1 MLDILSKPILV
12 SGCSVSPLEVYYA
25 ADAAQT
31 GWNEK
36 CFDYLKRF
44 EDKVCETLGV
54 KYAIATP
61 SCTAALHLAL
71 LTIGIGPG
79 DEVIL
84 PDSTW
89 VASANPVAYTGAT
102 PVFVDVCEDDWTI
115 DPEAIRRA
123 VTPKTKAI
131 IPVHLYGH
139 PCKMDEIN
147 AIAKEFGLYVIEDA
161 AESMGS
167 LYHGKHTGSLGDM
180 GCFSFHG
187 SKTIVMGEG
196 GVFTTNDERI
206 YSRAKFLG
214 DQAKH
219 PTIRFFNEEVGYK
232 FRLSNL
238 QAAFGL
244 GQMERLEEIV
254 GKKRQVFQ
262 WYKKELEYVEDL
274 TLDPELP
281 GIRSNYW
288 MVTPVLSANR
298 REDAAWALSELE
310 KRAVSGR
317 PFFYPC
323 TDLPI
328 YQGCRREPTPVAH
341 RLHSR
346 GFNLPCGAEM
356 TREEVRYVCAHLRQI
371 LTSEEEGDP
380 ITGWLA
386 RREQFLQLKSC
397 FPDVEFIDPNFK
409 TMDCEIAL
417 PKSERLTKKMLEEIH
432 SKLDF
437 RRLFIRRTVR
447 AGQKCTDLLEFG
459 FSEWQRI
466 PLASVSGG
474 RTVPLLLQTYA
485 EVQAYEAVF
494 VKSFG

>member
-1 MLDILSKPILV
+1 MLDVLSKPILV
-12 SGCSVSPLEVYYA
+12 SGSSVSPLEVWYA
-25 ADAAQT
+25 ADAALT

-36 CFDYLKRF
+36 CFDYLKHF
-44 EDKVCETLGV
+44 EEAVCKTLGV

-71 LTIGIGPG
+71 LTIGVGPG

-102 PVFVDVCEDDWTI
+102 PVFVDVCEDDWTM
-115 DPEAIRRA
+115 DPEAVRRA

-147 AIAKEFGLYVIEDA
+147 AIAREFSLYVIEDA

-167 LYHGKHTGSLGDM
+167 LYHGRHTGALGDM

-187 SKTIVMGEG
+187 SKTVVMGEG
-196 GVFTTNDERI
+196 GVFTTNDERL
-206 YSRAKFLG
+206 YARARFLG

-219 PTIRFFNEEVGYK
+219 PTIRFYNEEVGYK

-254 GKKRQVFQ
+254 AKKRQVFR
-262 WYKKELEYVEDL
+262 WYQEELAGIEGL
-274 TLDPELP
+274 TLNPELP
-281 GIRSNYW
+281 GIRNNFW
-288 MVTPVLSANR
+288 MVTPVLGP
-298 REDAAWALSELE
+298 EIPMDAARVLSQMEQ
-310 KRAVSGR
+310 RAVSPR

-328 YQGCRREPTPVAH
+328 YQSCRREPTPVAH
-341 RLHSR
+341 RLHER
-346 GFNLPCGAEM
+346 AFNLPSGAEM
-356 TREEVRYVCAHLRQI
+356 TWEEVRYVCAHLRQV
-371 LTSEEEGDP
+371 LTGREEANP

-386 RREQFLQLKSC
+386 RREKFLRAKDS
-397 FPDVEFIDPNFK
+397 FPGVEFVNPDFK
-409 TMDCEIAL
+409 TMDCEIVV
-417 PKSERLTKKMLEEIH
+417 EDIGRLTGKLVEERH
-432 SKLDF
+432 QKCGF
-437 RRLFIRRTVR
+437 RRLLVR
-447 AGQKCTDLLEFG
+447 EILQPDGENPKLKQLGFLEQQRVPMTWAGERC
-459 FSEWQRI
+459 I
-466 PLASVSGG
+466 
-474 RTVPLLLQTYA
+474 PLLLQPYG
-485 EVQAYEAVF
+485 EVRAYEAVF
-494 VKSFG
+494 AKNFP

>member
-12 SGCSVSPLEVYYA
+12 SGSSVSPLEVYYA
-25 ADAAQT
+25 ADGALT

-36 CFDYLKRF
+36 CFEYLNRF
-44 EDKVCETLGV
+44 EETVCRTLGV

-71 LTIGIGPG
+71 LTIGVGPG

-115 DPEAIRRA
+115 DPAAVRRA

-147 AIAKEFGLYVIEDA
+147 AIAREFGLYVIEDA

-167 LYHGKHTGSLGDM
+167 LYHGTYTGALGDM

-187 SKTIVMGEG
+187 SKTVVMGEG
-196 GVFTTNDERI
+196 GVFTTNDERL
-206 YSRAKFLG
+206 YARAKFLG

-219 PTIRFFNEEVGYK
+219 PSIRFYNEEVGYK

-244 GQMERLEEIV
+244 AQMERLEEIV
-254 GKKRQVFQ
+254 AKKRQVFR
-262 WYKKELEYVEDL
+262 WYQEELGGVKGL
-274 TLDPELP
+274 TLNPELS
-281 GIRSNYW
+281 GIRNNFW
-288 MVTPVLSANR
+288 MVTPVLGEEFSM
-298 REDAAWALSELE
+298 DAAQVLAQLE
-310 KRAVSGR
+310 KCAVSPR

-323 TDLPI
+323 TELPI
-328 YQGCRREPTPVAH
+328 YQSCRRDPTPVAH
-341 RLHSR
+341 RLHKR
-346 GFNLPCGAEM
+346 AFNLPSSAEM
-356 TREEVRYVCAHLRQI
+356 TQEEVRYVCAHLRQV
-371 LTSEEEGDP
+371 LTGMVEANP
-380 ITGWLA
+380 IAGWLA
-386 RREQFLQLKSC
+386 RREEFFRVKDR
-397 FPDVEFIDPNFK
+397 FPGVEFVNPDFK
-409 TMDCEIAL
+409 TMDCEIAAKDL
-417 PKSERLTKKMLEEIH
+417 NQLTEKLLDEIH
-432 SKLDF
+432 KECGF
-437 RRLFIRRTVR
+437 RRMFVR
-447 AGQKCTDLLEFG
+447 QILEQGTECVRPIQLG
-459 FSEWQRI
+459 FVEHQRLPMTRISGEWI
-466 PLASVSGG
+466 
-474 RTVPLLLQTYA
+474 PLLLQPYEEA
-485 EVQAYEAVF
+485 SAYEVVF
-494 VKSFG
+494 SKTFP

>member
-12 SGCSVSPLEVYYA
+12 SGSSVSPLEVCYS
-25 ADAAQT
+25 ADAALT

-36 CFDYLKRF
+36 CFNYLKRF
-44 EDKVCETLGV
+44 EACVCETLGV

-71 LTIGIGPG
+71 LTIGVGPG

-89 VASANPVAYTGAT
+89 VASANPVAYMGAT

-115 DPEAIRRA
+115 DPEAVRRA
-123 VTPKTKAI
+123 ITQRTKAI

-147 AIAKEFGLYVIEDA
+147 AIARESGIYVIEDA

-167 LYHGKHTGSLGDM
+167 LYHGIHTGALGDM

-187 SKTIVMGEG
+187 SKTVVMGEG
-196 GVFTTNDERI
+196 GVFTTNNEEL
-206 YSRAKFLG
+206 YARAKFLG

-219 PTIRFFNEEVGYK
+219 PTIRFYNEEVGYK

-254 GKKRQVFQ
+254 AKKRQVFR
-262 WYKKELEYVEDL
+262 WYQEELEGIKDL
-274 TLDPELP
+274 TLNPELS
-281 GIRSNYW
+281 GIRNNFW
-288 MVTPVLSANR
+288 MVTPVLGKVFSI
-298 REDAAWALSELE
+298 DAAQVLSELE
-310 KRAVSGR
+310 KRAISSR

-328 YQGCRREPTPVAH
+328 YQSCRRDPTPMAH
-341 RLHSR
+341 RLHER
-346 GFNLPCGAEM
+346 AFNLPSGAEM
-356 TREEVRYVCAHLRQI
+356 TREEVQYICAHLRQV
-371 LTSEEEGDP
+371 LTGRGEANP
-380 ITGWLA
+380 IAGWLA
-386 RREQFLQLKSC
+386 RREEFLRIKDS
-397 FPDVEFIDPNFK
+397 FPGVRFADPDFK
-409 TMDCEIAL
+409 TMDCEIVM
-417 PKSERLTKKMLEEIH
+417 EDVNQLTEKLLEEIH
-432 SKLDF
+432 KKCGF
-437 RRLFIRRTVR
+437 RRLFIRQIL
-447 AGQKCTDLLEFG
+447 GPGENCTRLVQLG
-459 FSEWQRI
+459 FVEYQRI
-466 PLASVSGG
+466 PMTQIRGEWI
-474 RTVPLLLQTYA
+474 PLLLQPYA
-485 EVQAYEAVF
+485 DAQVDEAVF
-494 VKSFG
+494 TKTFP

>member
-1 MLDILSKPILV
+1 MLDVLSKPVLV
-12 SGCSVSPLEVYYA
+12 SGSSVSPLEVYYA
-25 ADAAQT
+25 ADAALT

-44 EDKVCETLGV
+44 EETVCRTLGV

-71 LTIGIGPG
+71 LTIGVGPG

-89 VASANPVAYTGAT
+89 VASANPVTYTGAT

-115 DPEAIRRA
+115 DPEAVRRA

-167 LYHGKHTGSLGDM
+167 LYHGIHTGALGDI

-187 SKTIVMGEG
+187 SKTVVMGEG
-196 GVFTTNDERI
+196 GVFTTNNEQFYD
-206 YSRAKFLG
+206 RAKFLG

-219 PTIRFFNEEVGYK
+219 PTIRFYNEEVGYK

-254 GKKRQVFQ
+254 AKKRQVFR
-262 WYKKELEYVEDL
+262 WYQEELKDIEGL
-274 TLDPELP
+274 TLNPELP
-281 GIRSNYW
+281 GIRNNFW
-288 MVTPVLSANR
+288 MVTPVLGERFSL
-298 REDAAWALSELE
+298 DAARVLSEME
-310 KRAVSGR
+310 KRAVSPR

-328 YQGCRREPTPVAH
+328 YKDCRRSPTPVAH
-341 RLHSR
+341 RLHER
-346 GFNLPCGAEM
+346 AFNLPSGAEL
-356 TREEVRYVCAHLRQI
+356 TWEEVKYVSTHLRQI
-371 LTSEEEGDP
+371 LTGSEETGS

-386 RREQFLQLKSC
+386 RREHFLRLKDS
-397 FPDVEFIDPNFK
+397 FAGVEFINPDFRN
-409 TMDCEIAL
+409 MDCEIKTENADQFTEKL
-417 PKSERLTKKMLEEIH
+417 LNDIH
-432 SKLDF
+432 EKCGF
-437 RRLFIRRTVR
+437 RRLLIRQILPLGEECIGL
-447 AGQKCTDLLEFG
+447 AQLG
-459 FSEWQRI
+459 FVEHQRVPMTQTGGKWI
-466 PLASVSGG
+466 PLLFRPNA
-474 RTVPLLLQTYA
+474 A
-485 EVQAYEAVF
+485 AQAYEAVLSKTF
-494 VKSFG
+494 L